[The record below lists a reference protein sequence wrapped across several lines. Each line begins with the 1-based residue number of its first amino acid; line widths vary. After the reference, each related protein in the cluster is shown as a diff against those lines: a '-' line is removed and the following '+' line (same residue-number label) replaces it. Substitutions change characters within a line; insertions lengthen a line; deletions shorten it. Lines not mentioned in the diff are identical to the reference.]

1 MALAASSL
9 LAMLSIF
16 GRGQL
21 LIEKK
26 GGLGF
31 DIAYLAS
38 LSAIAGRAQ
47 GAVGARHR
55 QGKLAVG

>member
-1 MALAASSL
+1 
-9 LAMLSIF
+9 MLSIF

-21 LIEKK
+21 LIEKR

-38 LSAIAGRAQ
+38 LSAIAGRVQ
-47 GAVGARHR
+47 GTVGARHR
-55 QGKLAVG
+55 QGKLVVG